1 VPQAYDFSGIGWAKG
16 GTMQRLA
23 RPIIAILSFAALI
36 LAGVGSPL
44 RGQADDVLHVGI
56 VNSSTDV
63 SFFIADANGYFRDE
77 GLQVDF
83 VPFAAAAKMVPVLG
97 TGELAAGGGAVS
109 AGLYNAVERGVE
121 MKVVADKAHHDPD
134 SSHAALLVRKDL
146 IASGRFKSFAD
157 LRGLKVALSGKGTSD
172 ESVLNEALRLGGLH
186 WGDCEVVYMGFPQHP
201 AAFAN
206 GAIDASLTAEP
217 ALTNTLKTGSVVL
230 YSRIGQFYPH
240 QQSASVI
247 YGVKLLKQEP
257 DKAQR
262 FMRAYVRGARFYN
275 DAIVNGALTG
285 RTAPQVIEILT
296 KYAPVKDP
304 AVYRVITPPA
314 ISPDGSLYLASMQKD
329 WQFFKDTGQISGRV
343 TVDQIVDLSFVN
355 AAVAG
360 LGPYHRAAPDGQQA
374 Q

>member
-1 VPQAYDFSGIGWAKG
+1 
-16 GTMQRLA
+16 MQRFGKT
-23 RPIIAILSFAALI
+23 IITVLGFATLI
-36 LAGVGSPL
+36 LAGAGSPL
-44 RGQADDVLHVGI
+44 RSQADEVLQVGI

-77 GLQVDF
+77 GLRVDF

-109 AGLYNAVERGVE
+109 AGLYNAVERGIE

-134 SSHAALLVRKDL
+134 GTHAALVVRKDL
-146 IASGRFKSFAD
+146 IESGKFKGFAD

-201 AAFAN
+201 AAFVN

-217 ALTNTLKTGSVVL
+217 ALTNTLKTGSAVL

-257 DKAQR
+257 DKAQK
-262 FMRAYVRGARFYN
+262 FMRAYVRGARFYY
-275 DAIVNGALTG
+275 DAIVNNALTG

-296 KYAPVKDP
+296 KYTAVKDR
-304 AVYRVITPPA
+304 AIYRVIAPPA
-314 ISPDGSLYLASMQKD
+314 INPDGALYLASMQKD
-329 WQFFKDTGQISGRV
+329 WQFFKDTGQISGKV
-343 TVDQIVDLSFVN
+343 TVDQIVDLSYVN
-355 AAVAG
+355 AAVAS
-360 LGPYHRAAPDGQQA
+360 LGPYHRAAKA

>member
-1 VPQAYDFSGIGWAKG
+1 M
-16 GTMQRLA
+16 TMRRFG
-23 RPIIAILSFAALI
+23 RPIIAVFSFAAMI
-36 LAGVGSPL
+36 LAGAGSPL
-44 RGQADDVLHVGI
+44 RGLADDVLRVGI

-109 AGLYNAVERGVE
+109 AGLYNAVERGIE

-134 SSHAALLVRKDL
+134 GSHAALVVRKDL
-146 IASGRFKSFAD
+146 IDSGRFKSFAD

-186 WGDCEVVYMGFPQHP
+186 WGDCDVVYMGFPQHP

-217 ALTNTLKTGSVVL
+217 ALTNTLKTGSAVL
-230 YSRIGQFYPH
+230 YSRIGEFYPH

-257 DKAQR
+257 DKAQK

-275 DAIVNGALTG
+275 DAIVNGTLTG
-285 RTAPQVIEILT
+285 HTASQVIEILT
-296 KYAPVKDP
+296 KYATVKDP

-314 ISPDGSLYLASMQKD
+314 ISPNGSLYLASMQKD

-355 AAVAG
+355 AAVAS
-360 LGPYHRAAPDGQQA
+360 LGTYRRAGGGIQ
-374 Q
+374 

>member
-1 VPQAYDFSGIGWAKG
+1 
-16 GTMQRLA
+16 MQHLSK
-23 RPIIAILSFAALI
+23 PIIAVLSFAALI
-36 LAGVGSPL
+36 LAGGGSPL
-44 RGQADDVLHVGI
+44 LGQADEVLHVGI

-83 VPFAAAAKMVPVLG
+83 VPFAAAAKMVAVLG

-109 AGLYNAVERGVE
+109 AGLYNAVERGIE

-134 SSHAALLVRKDL
+134 GSHAALVVRKDL

-172 ESVLNEALRLGGLH
+172 ESVLNQALKLGGLH

-201 AAFAN
+201 AAFVN
-206 GAIDASLTAEP
+206 GAIDAGVTAEP
-217 ALTNTLKTGSVVL
+217 ALTNTLKTGSAVV
-230 YSRIGQFYPH
+230 YSRIGQFYPQ

-257 DKAQR
+257 DKAQK

-275 DAIVNGALTG
+275 DAIVNGALSG

-296 KYAPVKDP
+296 KYTAVKDP
-304 AVYRVITPPA
+304 AVHRMITPPA
-314 ISPDGSLYLASMQKD
+314 INPDGSLYLASMQKD
-329 WQFFKDTGQISGRV
+329 WQFFKDTGQISGKV
-343 TVDQIVDLSFVN
+343 TVDQIVDLSYVN
-355 AAVAG
+355 AAVAS
-360 LGPYHRAAPDGQQA
+360 LGPYRRVEPGAR
-374 Q
+374 